1 MYQETGWM
9 DVSVLLTGHSIS
21 VAFSLFL
28 LRNWASYRET
38 VAHFRSFEIF
48 EVLFE
53 VFARLLNLPEVS
65 FTRPTPKILRLF
77 TKSHFRSLFSKREE
91 FLPVFLWLCN
101 GTPFVRQT
109 SRTFELSIRV
119 SQLAKLS
126 RYFNFGME
134 FLRLVEYGRGILGF
148 SKIHFQGYHF
158 NYYTKLHLRQKV
170 TIAIAIVSF
179 IYLYIHVGD
188 GETPEPSR

>member
-109 SRTFELSIRV
+109 SRTFFDSSISTCKTFKILQLWYGV
-119 SQLAKLS
+119 SS
-126 RYFNFGME
+126 TR
-134 FLRLVEYGRGILGF
+134 
-148 SKIHFQGYHF
+148 
-158 NYYTKLHLRQKV
+158 
-170 TIAIAIVSF
+170 
-179 IYLYIHVGD
+179 
-188 GETPEPSR
+188 